1 MRHLGI
7 DLGTASVKLM
17 VLADDGSEMSV
28 SRPYPVVAPS
38 PGHAE
43 TAVDLWLN
51 AIRDAGRE
59 LRDPGSIASIGF
71 SGQMHG
77 VVPWKRGVGAIHP
90 AILWPDQR
98 GMSTIPTLARIP
110 PEIAVRVRNPWA
122 SGMAATTIPWLHAH
136 EPDLYEATD
145 CFLLPKDY
153 VRWALTGRLATDH
166 SDASGTLLYDFETA
180 GWFGDLFARLGLD
193 EDRMPPIL
201 PSDGHAGFVT
211 ADGAQRCG
219 LPEGVPVAVGAGDTA
234 AAILGSGLA
243 DERTI
248 QISIGTACQVV
259 RISRDLPAFDPALNL
274 FAGTDVGAWY
284 RMAAMLNG
292 GLALEWLR
300 EILGLTWDGI
310 YADIGAMEPPLD
322 LQFLPYLT
330 GERTPWMDP
339 DARGAFSGL
348 GLHHGRLDLVHAGLL
363 GVACSV
369 RLGLETLGTVGVE
382 SYRLVGGSVRY
393 PYWNQLL
400 ATVIGVPLE
409 VSVAT
414 DASARGAAILGAR
427 SIGVEIAAPDDDHV
441 TVLPREVPGIDG
453 YFARFTETY
462 RALSA
467 ARGVVL
473 PVARDATQAR

>member
-7 DLGTASVKLM
+7 DLGTVSVKLM
-17 VLADDGSEMSV
+17 VLADDGSEMSA
-28 SRPYPVVAPS
+28 SRPYPVLAPS
-38 PGHAE
+38 PGRAE
-43 TAVDLWLN
+43 TVADLWLD
-51 AIRDAGRE
+51 AIRDAVRE

-98 GMSTIPTLARIP
+98 GGSMIPALARLP
-110 PEIAVRVRNPWA
+110 TELAVRVRNPWA
-122 SGMAATTIPWLHAH
+122 SGMAATTIPWLREH
-136 EPDLYEATD
+136 EPELYEATD

-153 VRWALTGRLATDH
+153 VRWALTGNLATDH

-180 GWFGDLFARLGLD
+180 GWFGDLFAQLGLD
-193 EDRMPPIL
+193 EGKMPPIL
-201 PSDGHAGFVT
+201 PSDGQAGLVT
-211 ADGAQRCG
+211 ADGARRCG

-234 AAILGSGLA
+234 AAILGSGLV
-243 DERTI
+243 DERVV

-259 RISRDLPAFDPALNL
+259 RIGRDLPAFDPALNV
-274 FAGTDVGAWY
+274 FAGADAGTWY

-300 EILGLTWDGI
+300 EIVGLTWDDV
-310 YADIGAMEPPLD
+310 YAEIGAMEPPLD
-322 LQFLPYLT
+322 LQFLPYLA

-339 DARGAFSGL
+339 QARGALSGL
-348 GLHHGRLDLVHAGLL
+348 GLHHRRLDLVHAGLL

-369 RLGLETLGTVGVE
+369 RLGLETLGTAGVE
-382 SYRLVGGSVRY
+382 RYRLVGGSVRY

-400 ATVIGVPLE
+400 ATVLGVPLE

-427 SIGVEIAAPDDDHV
+427 AIGADIAAPGTDV
-441 TVLPREVPGIDG
+441 TVQPRVMPGIDE
-453 YFARFTETY
+453 YFGRFTETY
-462 RALSA
+462 RALRA
-467 ARGVVL
+467 ARGV
-473 PVARDATQAR
+473 DAQSALDAAHGQ

>member
-17 VLADDGSEMSV
+17 ILAEDGSEMSV

-43 TAVDLWLN
+43 TDPDLWLD
-51 AIRDAGRE
+51 AIRDAARE

-77 VVPWKRGVGAIHP
+77 VIPWKRGVGAIHP

-98 GMSTIPTLARIP
+98 GKATIPALEALP
-110 PEIAVRVRNPWA
+110 PEVAARVRNPWA
-122 SGMAATTIPWLHAH
+122 SGMGATTIPWLRAH
-136 EPDLYEATD
+136 EPAVYTAAD

-153 VRWALTGRLATDH
+153 VRWALTGSLATDH

-180 GWFGDLFARLGLD
+180 GWFGELFARLGLD
-193 EDRMPPIL
+193 VGRMPPIL

-211 ADGAQRCG
+211 ADGARRTG
-219 LPEGVPVAVGAGDTA
+219 LPEGIPVAVGAGDTPA
-234 AAILGSGLA
+234 AVLGSGLA
-243 DERTI
+243 DDRTI

-259 RISRDLPAFDPALNL
+259 RLSRDLPAFDPALNL
-274 FAGTDVGAWY
+274 FAGANAGTWY

-300 EILGLTWDGI
+300 GILGLAWDGI
-310 YADIGAMEPPLD
+310 YAEIGTMEPPLD
-322 LQFLPYLT
+322 LMFLPYLT

-339 DARGAFSGL
+339 DARGAFAGL
-348 GLHHGRLDLVHAGLL
+348 GLHHRPLDLIHAGLL

-369 RLGLETLGTVGVE
+369 RLGLETIGTGGVDR
-382 SYRLVGGSVRY
+382 YRLVGGSVRY
-393 PYWNQLL
+393 PYWNRLL
-400 ATVIGVPLE
+400 ASVLGVPLE
-409 VSVAT
+409 VSTAA

-427 SIGVEIAAPDDDHV
+427 AIGVEIAAPDEAIVVEPVALSGLDA
-441 TVLPREVPGIDG
+441 
-453 YFARFTETY
+453 YAARFTATY
-462 RALSA
+462 RALRALGVGAA
-467 ARGVVL
+467 AR
-473 PVARDATQAR
+473 

>member
-1 MRHLGI
+1 
-7 DLGTASVKLM
+7 
-17 VLADDGSEMSV
+17 
-28 SRPYPVVAPS
+28 
-38 PGHAE
+38 
-43 TAVDLWLN
+43 
-51 AIRDAGRE
+51 
-59 LRDPGSIASIGF
+59 
-71 SGQMHG
+71 
-77 VVPWKRGVGAIHP
+77 
-90 AILWPDQR
+90 
-98 GMSTIPTLARIP
+98 
-110 PEIAVRVRNPWA
+110 
-122 SGMAATTIPWLHAH
+122 
-136 EPDLYEATD
+136 
-145 CFLLPKDY
+145 
-153 VRWALTGRLATDH
+153 
-166 SDASGTLLYDFETA
+166 
-180 GWFGDLFARLGLD
+180 
-193 EDRMPPIL
+193 
-201 PSDGHAGFVT
+201 
-211 ADGAQRCG
+211 
-219 LPEGVPVAVGAGDTA
+219 
-234 AAILGSGLA
+234 
-243 DERTI
+243 
-248 QISIGTACQVV
+248 
-259 RISRDLPAFDPALNL
+259 
-274 FAGTDVGAWY
+274 
-284 RMAAMLNG
+284 
-292 GLALEWLR
+292 LR

-310 YADIGAMEPPLD
+310 YADIGAMKPPLD

-348 GLHHGRLDLVHAGLL
+348 GLHHGRLDLVHAALL

-382 SYRLVGGSVRY
+382 SFRLVGGSVRY

-427 SIGVEIAAPDDDHV
+427 AIGVEIAAPDDDHV